1 MAIFQ
6 FFSDVMTRSLT
17 RGWGELIEIIS
28 LIDDSKHTTYGI
40 YEDSYYSIQ
49 GGEVPVLVDA
59 PSFIIR
65 NADITFTEQY
75 PLYRKDWKI
84 RRIKTDT
91 TYLITNYERDEVST
105 VRYLLTTEK
114 ED

>member
-1 MAIFQ
+1 
-6 FFSDVMTRSLT
+6 MTKSLT
-17 RGWGELIEIIS
+17 RGWGELIEIIAS
-28 LIDDSKHTTYGI
+28 DGGATYTTYGI

-65 NADITFTEQY
+65 NADITFTQEF
-75 PLYRKDWKI
+75 PLYRKNWKI
-84 RRIKTDT
+84 RRIKNDT

-114 ED
+114 EE